1 MLKKEF
7 RLNKRKDFEE
17 IKTKGK
23 LKNGELFSVLELKKE
38 QRGLLN
44 VKVAVIV
51 SKKISKKAVER
62 NKIRRKMYLMI
73 GKNMNI
79 FPEGTRVLFLVK
91 KNILD
96 KSEVEMEKCLRKLF

>member
-1 MLKKEF
+1 M
-7 RLNKRKDFEE
+7 
-17 IKTKGK
+17 
-23 LKNGELFSVLELKKE
+23 FSVLELKKGQE
-38 QRGLLN
+38 GLLS

-79 FPEGTRVLFLVK
+79 FPEGARILFLVK
-91 KNILD
+91 KNILN
-96 KSEVEMEKCLRKLF
+96 KSEAEMEKCLKKLF